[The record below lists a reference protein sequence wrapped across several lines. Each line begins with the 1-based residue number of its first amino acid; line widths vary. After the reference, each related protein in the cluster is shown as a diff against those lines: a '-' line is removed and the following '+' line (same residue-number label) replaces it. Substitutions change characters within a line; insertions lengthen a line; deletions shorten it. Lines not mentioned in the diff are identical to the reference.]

1 MRIMVADP
9 KFNVRYGLATLLE
22 GQFDIEVVEEVAN
35 AEALSARIRKSCPD
49 LLLLSWDLP
58 GVATG
63 ELILEIRETCPA
75 ITILVLSLRMD
86 EKQDALFA
94 GADDFISKA
103 DSPEQ
108 LLASIR
114 SIWQKR
120 EKKDC

>member
-1 MRIMVADP
+1 MADP